1 MPTAQLRA
9 LQTRFKGRVDKD
21 WSFSESRSIDTWTH
35 GYHRY
40 PAKFIPQVV
49 KKLLEDY
56 TNEGDRVADV
66 FAGCGTTL
74 VECKVHGR
82 SSIGVDINPVAQLI
96 TNAKINPVEPSSL
109 KSRFEYLEKQI
120 LTYRTRPVYWGT
132 KHEKIDYWFRKK
144 EKNKIAF
151 LYDNILSIR
160 DQSVRDFFFCA
171 LSNILKNCSR
181 WLQDSTKPQRDPVKV
196 IAEPFASFKYQVKK
210 MLKRNEEF
218 YKKLSL
224 DRTLN
229 TVCRIKL
236 ADARKTKI
244 RANTVNA
251 IITSPPYVT
260 SYEYADIH
268 QLTGYW
274 FEYISNLSMFRQK
287 FIGTFY
293 SQNKNLEVKSQIATT
308 IINKLAKKDARLAG
322 EVANYFSDMDD
333 VAKEMYRILAPQG
346 VVCLVVGNT
355 KLRNVLVKSAEAF
368 AEILRLNKFGILQVI
383 KRKITSKQIPTIRNK
398 VTGKFTTLNSKNSK
412 KVYPNEFIIIAKK
425 PYVNNRAT

>member
-1 MPTAQLRA
+1 MPSATLRA
-9 LQTRFKGRVDKD
+9 LQSKFRKRVDND
-21 WSFSESRSIDTWTH
+21 WSFSQSRSINTWTH

-49 KKLLEDY
+49 KKLLEDH

-82 SSIGVDINPVAQLI
+82 TSVGVDINPVAQLI
-96 TNAKINPVEPSSL
+96 TNAKINPVEPTTL
-109 KSRFEYLEKQI
+109 KSRFESLEKRI
-120 LTYRTRPVYWGT
+120 LAYRARPVYWGV
-132 KHEKIDYWFRKK
+132 KHEKIDYWFRKQ

-160 DQSVRDFFFCA
+160 NHSIRDFFLCA

-196 IAEPFASFKYQVKK
+196 IAEPFASFKYQVKN
-210 MLKRNEEF
+210 MLKRNEGF
-218 YKKLSL
+218 YKKLIE
-224 DRTLN
+224 DQTLG
-229 TVCRIKL
+229 TPCRIKL
-236 ADARKTKI
+236 ADARKTGL
-244 RANTVNA
+244 RANSVNA

-274 FEYISNLSMFRQK
+274 FDYFSNLGTFRQK

-293 SQNKNLEVKSQIATT
+293 SQNKDLEVRSKIATQ
-308 IINKLAKKDARLAG
+308 IINKLEKKDARLAG

-333 VAKEMYRILAPQG
+333 VAKEMHRILTPGG

-368 AEILRLNKFGILQVI
+368 AEILRFNKLRIAKVI
-383 KRKITSKQIPTIRNK
+383 KRKITSKQIPTVRDKIDGR
-398 VTGKFTTLNSKNSK
+398 FTKLSNKNSK
-412 KVYPNEFIIIAKK
+412 KVYPSEFIIIARK
-425 PYVNNRAT
+425 PQ